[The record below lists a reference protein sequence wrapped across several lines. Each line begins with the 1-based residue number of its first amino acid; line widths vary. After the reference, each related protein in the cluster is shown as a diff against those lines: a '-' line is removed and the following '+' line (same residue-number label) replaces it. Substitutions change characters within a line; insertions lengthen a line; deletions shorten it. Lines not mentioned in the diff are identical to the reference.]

1 LISSPAFRDFSKE
14 KVVMANAEKC
24 IKELNGMSSDYTE
37 LEKNIGKNKLAPRN
51 DPVPSESNEAAAS
64 EAFAGKATSRQLKST
79 EKSKYLKQKAPDI
92 GVDTMSTQE
101 FLMIAAQEH
110 TLARR
115 YEAAEADNV
124 IQAKRLDFDS
134 QASVPLEHFPSVKHG
149 DEVVDVVS
157 QEVNALLARL
167 RGNSNEPGE
176 EKR

>member
-1 LISSPAFRDFSKE
+1 
-14 KVVMANAEKC
+14 
-24 IKELNGMSSDYTE
+24 
-37 LEKNIGKNKLAPRN
+37 
-51 DPVPSESNEAAAS
+51 
-64 EAFAGKATSRQLKST
+64 
-79 EKSKYLKQKAPDI
+79 
-92 GVDTMSTQE
+92 
-101 FLMIAAQEH
+101 MIAAQEH